1 MSASAALPSLF
12 PHLSLAPTTR
22 STLEVHVFS
31 PAGVDGGRGGDS
43 PADDDDTA
51 WWAALAG
58 VASGSGDGAGGV
70 GGGAGGSGRARFHR
84 LAEGTHTHLS
94 R

>member
-31 PAGVDGGRGGDS
+31 PAGVNGGRGGDS

-58 VASGSGDGAGGV
+58 VASGGGGAGGV
-70 GGGAGGSGRARFHR
+70 GGV
-84 LAEGTHTHLS
+84 AERETALYNFASASSTVS
-94 R
+94 VT